1 MHRTGTK
8 FELREIN
15 PTCLLLTCAG
25 GLSWEDRDVLANEV
39 EHYLQPRPALT
50 GVVLDLAAVQFV
62 NSAGLGALFQLIRR
76 VRERHGRLVFANVPP
91 TLLRMFAAVGIDRM
105 AGIGTDVKAAL
116 ALLAEST
123 ALETARSPA
132 CSAADAAAP
141 SS

>member
-1 MHRTGTK
+1 MHSPGTK

-15 PTCLLLTCAG
+15 PACLLLTCAG

-76 VRERHGRLVFANVPP
+76 IRERGGQLVFANVPP
-91 TLLRMFAAVGIDRM
+91 TLLRMFNAVGIDRITSI
-105 AGIGTDVKAAL
+105 ATDVNAAM
-116 ALLAEST
+116 ALLAGPATPAAVGT
-123 ALETARSPA
+123 ALTSV
-132 CSAADAAAP
+132 AAGPAP
-141 SS
+141 ST